1 MRFRRKDKFCHKSAR
16 MKATCAARFS
26 PTSEPRSVRGGDC
39 ATLAETN
46 RRVFFRL
53 CQACCFIRT
62 HFFPSLAFKKGWGSS
77 NGWRGPCN
85 LMFARQDFGEHGPS
99 RNAPNA
105 ASPFMCRSGRSIST
119 PLGCGICGNA
129 KLAVTALKQRSISPR
144 PDACPP
150 RHSGDN
156 RDNAARFPGRT
167 GWTRRLSHICK

>member
-1 MRFRRKDKFCHKSAR
+1 MSQKRSNEGDMR
-16 MKATCAARFS
+16 
-26 PTSEPRSVRGGDC
+26 RSVLSDERTTFCARGRLRDVGGDEPPRFFS
-39 ATLAETN
+39 AYVRRAASFVRIFFLA
-46 RRVFFRL
+46 
-53 CQACCFIRT
+53 
-62 HFFPSLAFKKGWGSS
+62 SLSKKGWGSS

-119 PLGCGICGNA
+119 PPGCGICGNA